1 MWIQYYLPQDFK
13 LVSINAP
20 CIGAENVVL
29 WVHFEINI
37 IEIMIYV
44 ILTHYIISLN

>member
-1 MWIQYYLPQDFK
+1 MWIQYYLSQDFK

-29 WVHFEINI
+29 WVYILWNKYNWNNDLCNINT
-37 IEIMIYV
+37 
-44 ILTHYIISLN
+44 LHN